1 MRTVGMLFNLA
12 VLLSSRFHYLNLTNM
27 ADVTPK
33 TVSVNYDQLSESLSQ
48 EEVDE
53 LAEFLESK
61 AESEHCMTLEKADG
75 FLCAIA
81 VGPGPIQ
88 TSEWMPVLWG
98 GDDGPVFESI
108 EQAQRITQ
116 LLLRH
121 WNTVLAGVRK
131 KPGQRT
137 DFYVPLIGYPDHE
150 VPDNA
155 MDTELGKAWAEG
167 FRIGISLNDELWGEC
182 FKEEDDIYHCFAPI
196 VLLEMGKNP
205 DKPDMIIDFAKRQ
218 ELVMM
223 LPVVANEFYRY
234 WREYEKREYQG
245 RRINQPYRAT
255 PKIGRNDPCP
265 VAVARDSR
273 NAVGLV

>member
-1 MRTVGMLFNLA
+1 MLFNLA

-81 VGPGPIQ
+81 VGPGPIP

-121 WNTVLAGVRK
+121 WNAVLSGVRRN
-131 KPGQRT
+131 PGET
-137 DFYVPLIGYPDHE
+137 MDFYVPLIAYPNDE
-150 VPDNA
+150 VPENA
-155 MDTELGKAWAEG
+155 MDTDLGKAWAEG
-167 FRIGISLNDELWGEC
+167 FRIGTSLNDELWDEC

-196 VLLEMGKNP
+196 VLLEMGQNP

-234 WREYEKREYQG
+234 WREYEKREHQPLPM
-245 RRINQPYRAT
+245 NQPYRAT
-255 PKIGRNDPCP
+255 PKLGRNDPCP
-265 VAVARDSR
+265 CGSGKRFKKCCGSGVS
-273 NAVGLV
+273 LH